1 MRTPPQRAF
10 DLLDAGRSYRTG
22 FWLRRRPA
30 LTDVT
35 LGLEHGQFLGLV
47 GANGSG
53 KSTLLRL
60 LAGIERPD
68 RGKATVFGEAAHRPA
83 ARARV
88 GYLPEGSPWP
98 PELALAAALELLL
111 ALRGFGRA
119 EARRT
124 AGEALDRAGLGA
136 ERTRPLG
143 RCSSGQRRRFGL
155 AQAFAHRPDLVLL
168 DEPTVGLD
176 APGLDVLAHWLC
188 DVRARGASAV
198 VCSHRPADLF
208 GTVDRLAQLQLGR
221 LVADGQ
227 SAAFLAAAR
236 HVELELRTKEPLTEE
251 ELRRRLGDVE
261 LLGVRPAASA
271 LLDLDPRT
279 SDAADPSRGPSVP

>member
-10 DLLDAGRSYRTG
+10 ELVAAGRSYRTG
-22 FWLRRRPA
+22 FWLRPRPA
-30 LTDVT
+30 LTEVT
-35 LGLEHGQFLGLV
+35 LALDEGQFLGLV

-68 RGKATVFGEAAHRPA
+68 RGRANVFGEPAHRPD

-119 EARRT
+119 QARRT
-124 AGEALDRAGLGA
+124 AGEALERAGLGA
-136 ERTRPLG
+136 ERARPLG

-155 AQAFAHRPDLVLL
+155 AQAFAHGPDLVLL

-176 APGLDVLAHWLC
+176 APGLDVLGDWLR

-208 GTVDRLAQLQLGR
+208 GTADRLAQLQTGR
-221 LVADGQ
+221 LVAEGP
-227 SAAFLAAAR
+227 SAAFAGSAR
-236 HVELELRTKEPLTEE
+236 HVEVELRTKEPLPEA

-261 LLGVRPAASA
+261 LLGVRPAAPA
-271 LLDLDPRT
+271 LLDLGPGT
-279 SDAADPSRGPSVP
+279 SNASDQARGPDLP